1 MRLIFETKR
10 NFSTFL
16 AARLIFVT
24 VLLGLAV
31 IFRPTGQSAAPYIV
45 LLTANVLLSLGC
57 WEWFRRRQLSAALR
71 WVVLTGAVFLDTL
84 ALRYTGGA
92 ESEFVFLYFFSIG
105 SAGLLTGLAG
115 SLWTAILASAGLV
128 WLFAQESPGYL
139 QQHGFPALFYAVNF
153 VLTALLTSYV
163 YARFRERERSHVRT
177 LGELEQMRLDTQTI
191 LDSLNT
197 GVLVLDS
204 GRRVLYSNPAGRQIL
219 GFPGDA
225 SAADVHELLGT
236 GSPLGEAVGEFLE
249 EQTGETRREIEFSV
263 DGKPRPIGFT
273 SSPLLDVAGERRGS
287 IILFSDLTRVKEA
300 ERADRERDRLAA
312 IGMLSRDLAH
322 AIRNPLATVR
332 GSVEMIEQSDLNLGN
347 AGAYLNLALR
357 ESDRLNNLLRD
368 FLTFAHVQAPNRTP
382 GDLAATI
389 RHSLAESSMSE
400 AVRDELPEHLDAIFD
415 SDQIG
420 LAIHAI
426 LLSLAEWSEG
436 KGEIQI
442 GCNPVKPSS
451 VRFLLTKK
459 ELAADICE
467 AVFRPFSGV
476 QRLPNAFALPTAL
489 RAVHAHGGE
498 LTLHTEPGTGT
509 WFELAL

>member
-24 VLLGLAV
+24 VLLGLAM
-31 IFRPTGQSAAPYIV
+31 IFRPEGQSVVPHV
-45 LLTANVLLSLGC
+45 SLLTANALLSLGC
-57 WEWFRRRQLSAALR
+57 WEWFRRRQLSGALR

-92 ESEFVFLYFFSIG
+92 QSEFVFLFFFSVG

-128 WLFAQESPGYL
+128 WLFLKESPTYL
-139 QQHGFPALFYAVNF
+139 SQHEFQALFYAVNF

-177 LGELEQMRLDTQTI
+177 LGELEQIRLDTQTI
-191 LDSLNT
+191 LDSLGT

-204 GRRVLYSNPAGRQIL
+204 ARRVLHSNPAGRQIL
-219 GFPGDA
+219 GFSGDETA
-225 SAADVHELLGT
+225 TEVHEQLRAGT
-236 GSPLGEAVGEFLE
+236 PLGDVVREFLE
-249 EQTGETRREIEFSV
+249 EPTGDARRELELSV
-263 DGKPRPIGFT
+263 DGKPRPVGFAC
-273 SSPLLDVAGERRGS
+273 SSLLDVSGERRGS
-287 IILFSDLTRVKEA
+287 IILFSDLTKVKEV

-312 IGMLSRDLAH
+312 IGRLSRDLAH

-368 FLTFAHVQAPNRTP
+368 FLTFAHLQAPSRVQ
-382 GDLAATI
+382 GDLAAVI
-389 RHSLAESSMSE
+389 RHQLATSPI
-400 AVRDELPEHLDAIFD
+400 AADVRDELPERLEAEFD

-436 KGEIQI
+436 HGEIRI
-442 GCNPVKPSS
+442 ERRTERPRC
-451 VRFLLTKK
+451 VRFTLPGKDLG
-459 ELAADICE
+459 ADVRE
-467 AVFRPFSGV
+467 AVFQPFSGV

-498 LTLHTEPGTGT
+498 LTLQTEPGAGT
-509 WFELAL
+509 WFELTL